1 MRTACGAKGA
11 ASVAAWGNRPRIRIL
26 FIEKTAVLKA
36 RLTESRFQR
45 SGIGLMRNPGTLP
58 QAHQRGAPL
67 ALSKHANRTARAI
80 LCSMM
85 AALSIAAAKDRHCQF
100 RIHTEANLH
109 DTAAFA
115 TSVPAQFS
123 GQKVSIERAARINES
138 NVTGFCPYRSADG
151 SFGALVQLDE
161 YGRVGL
167 EALSIERRG
176 GLLFVFVNGRPITEL
191 QIDKRVSD
199 GKIYI
204 ASGLTEADIKLMKK
218 DWRLIG
224 QKKKR

>member
-1 MRTACGAKGA
+1 MRIACA
-11 ASVAAWGNRPRIRIL
+11 IIL
-26 FIEKTAVLKA
+26 SAVM
-36 RLTESRFQR
+36 S
-45 SGIGLMRNPGTLP
+45 LP
-58 QAHQRGAPL
+58 
-67 ALSKHANRTARAI
+67 
-80 LCSMM
+80 MV
-85 AALSIAAAKDRHCQF
+85 AAKDRHCQL
-100 RIHTEANLH
+100 RLHTEANLH
-109 DTAAFA
+109 DTMAFA
-115 TSVPAQFS
+115 TSVSAKFS
-123 GQKVSIERAARINES
+123 GQDVAIERTARINES

-151 SFGALVQLDE
+151 SFGVLVQLDE
-161 YGRVGL
+161 HGRVGL

-224 QKKKR
+224 QKKQKR

>member
-1 MRTACGAKGA
+1 MRTACSAKGA
-11 ASVAAWGNRPRIRIL
+11 ASVAAWGNRPRIL
-26 FIEKTAVLKA
+26 LIEKTAALKA
-36 RLTESRFQR
+36 RLTESRVQR
-45 SGIGLMRNPGTLP
+45 SGGRLIRNPGALP
-58 QAHQRGAPL
+58 QAHQCGAPL

-80 LCSMM
+80 LCSMT

-100 RIHTEANLH
+100 RVHIAANLH

-115 TSVPAQFS
+115 TSVPAQLS
-123 GQKVSIERAARINES
+123 GQKVSIERAARITES
-138 NVTGFCPYRSADG
+138 DVTSFYPYHAADG
-151 SFGALVQLDE
+151 SYGALVQLDE
-161 YGRVGL
+161 HGRVGL

-176 GLLFVFVNGRPITEL
+176 GLLFVFLSSRPITEL

-224 QKKKR
+224 QKKQKR